1 MFAIAP
7 KLDRL
12 TLRPVPSP
20 DRQPHLPPHLIAAER
35 ALKELAPGGP
45 AAAGLLSDGIW
56 QAPGADPV
64 AKPSLDGTRAGA
76 EAPPDDGSCDA
87 SSGEVGSCD
96 APSGENATPSPEMT
110 RADEKQTNLK
120 KYEEYFLRY
129 QLTDRMVKS
138 AAKPDENFRDRKF
151 VWDGADHPTSTGI
164 SERRPASD
172 ADADTET
179 QSVESYQAEI
189 DSDGGG
195 SSSDQ
200 VAKKSDGT
208 SGAEAVDA
216 YAAAEASMLAE
227 VDGDGSSSDGSTSIV
242 PSSPIEEEING
253 ADDAA
258 KEMMTQL
265 RKEARAY
272 VNPQTGKSLR
282 WGDTWRHAWGGGV
295 GVGRPESRPRRFAA
309 DGTTMIMPAATD
321 KGYALVPTSS
331 DKRAL
336 EEFYDECNGIRW
348 SVQRNWGVGE
358 PCANNWHGVVCTG
371 GRVTQLNMNLNNV
384 ACWGELNLTALAKL
398 DELLYLDMSD
408 NLFSGEIP
416 DELFSMTKLQT
427 LALSSNRMTGK
438 LSKKFGRLKNLR
450 HLDLSANGFHG
461 ALPKEMGKMKSLE
474 VLYLGEEG
482 LEVKNKFTGKIPEA
496 WVGMK
501 SLQRLSLTGN
511 SGVKG
516 KFPTWIGKLQNLEEL
531 TLSNT
536 GLLGEIPESI
546 DQCYNLRTLD
556 LSNNGLTGAIPE
568 GITRLGRLK
577 HLKLRGNK
585 LEGGVPPGIAE
596 LRELESLDLGSNKL
610 TGQLPEKFEGLTKLE
625 YLDVSRNNLSGEL
638 PKVLPRI
645 PSLRAALLYD
655 NSFEGQIPGDYFTKL
670 PLLMHLYLDRNKLEG
685 ALPGEAMA
693 TAKML
698 KEFHAS
704 FNKISGEIPKDI
716 GRLPRLASLQLRRNQ
731 LVGEIPPELG
741 DCPELARLDL
751 SENKL
756 SGRIPAALANA
767 TDLAEIRLGVNRLDG
782 PIPNELESLELLRAL
797 VVNNNKL
804 TGPIPPWLGT
814 HPCLRDSDLS
824 GNRFHGRLPETLWDP
839 NGDDGEGG
847 VGRVP
852 FLPARHDR
860 SAGYEERNINLGLN
874 PLFCPLPDWADEV
887 HATCR
892 QAEIKAISPS
902 NGPSAGG
909 TLVTVTGSNLG
920 AGDEDSGCLFGKEK
934 DSVWVPAV
942 EASDSKLV
950 CESPPKHPENH
961 KNAVVLRVG
970 HKGEAITRF
979 GELFRYT

>member
-1 MFAIAP
+1 M
-7 KLDRL
+7 
-12 TLRPVPSP
+12 
-20 DRQPHLPPHLIAAER
+20 
-35 ALKELAPGGP
+35 
-45 AAAGLLSDGIW
+45 
-56 QAPGADPV
+56 
-64 AKPSLDGTRAGA
+64 
-76 EAPPDDGSCDA
+76 
-87 SSGEVGSCD
+87 GSCD
-96 APSGENATPSPEMT
+96 APSGENATPSPETT
-110 RADEKQTNLK
+110 RATEKETNLK

-129 QLTDRMVKS
+129 QLTDRMVKA

-151 VWDGADHPTSTGI
+151 IWEGADHPTSSGI
-164 SERRPASD
+164 SERRSASASD
-172 ADADTET
+172 ADET
-179 QSVESYQAEI
+179 QSESYQAEI

-200 VAKKSDGT
+200 VATSDGRP
-208 SGAEAVDA
+208 EAVDA

-227 VDGDGSSSDGSTSIV
+227 VDGSSSDGSSSIV
-242 PSSPIEEEING
+242 PSSPIAEEING
-253 ADDAA
+253 VDDAA

-265 RKEARAY
+265 RAEARAY
-272 VNPQTGKSLR
+272 VNPQTGKGLR

-416 DELFSMTKLQT
+416 NELFSMTKLQT

-438 LSKKFGRLKNLR
+438 LNKKFGRLTNLR

-474 VLYLGEEG
+474 VLYLGEAG
-482 LEVKNKFTGKIPEA
+482 LEVKNKFSGKIPEA

-556 LSNNGLTGAIPE
+556 LSNNRLTGAIPE

-610 TGQLPEKFEGLTKLE
+610 TGKLPEKFEGLTKLE
-625 YLDVSRNNLSGEL
+625 YLDVSRNDLSGEL

-645 PSLRAALLYD
+645 PSLRAALLND

-731 LVGEIPPELG
+731 LTGEIPPELG

-767 TDLAEIRLGVNRLDG
+767 TDLAEIRLGVNRLEG

-804 TGPIPPWLGT
+804 TGTIPPWLAT

-824 GNRFHGRLPETLWDP
+824 SNRFHGRLPETLWDP
-839 NGDDGEGG
+839 HGDDGEGG

-892 QAEIKAISPS
+892 QAEIKTISPS
-902 NGPSAGG
+902 SGPAAGG
-909 TLVTVTGSNLG
+909 TLVTVTGNNLG

-934 DSVWVPAV
+934 DSVWVPAL